1 MRPPEME
8 KTRYKRHG
16 GVERDR
22 KGKTT
27 EDELES
33 DRWRDGEKDTET
45 EKDTGKETKT

>member
-1 MRPPEME
+1 M
-8 KTRYKRHG
+8 
-16 GVERDR
+16 ERDR

-45 EKDTGKETKT
+45 ETDTGKETKTEDTQRPQPSGFLPP